1 MSNSQ
6 NDRRK
11 TTSKQT
17 IIKARETRKRNQ
29 EEKFKLLSE
38 INENE
43 KLIIE
48 KYGINTYITRRLNNL
63 ETMILGLSKKF
74 NRIIELKES
83 EIDNS
88 KLMDI
93 ILLLKEINIRLD
105 YKEKDKKKEYKPSKN
120 ALNDELNRMKNKYL

>member
-17 IIKARETRKRNQ
+17 ILKARETRKRNQ

-74 NRIIELKES
+74 DRIIELKES